1 MNYKGLT
8 QRTFRLIPFIL
19 AFILWCVLTFK
30 EQYFLHKVEDL
41 SVFLFDKLF
50 FSEMIAIPGGFLGL
64 AGSFMTQFLHIPWLG
79 ALLWVFLLLVAYQ
92 LTIRIFNIPENLHPV
107 AIIPVAL
114 LIIGNMSLGYGIF
127 IMREPDHFFA
137 PLLGYIVSLI
147 PTDATRRFGATWSRI
162 LFLTL
167 WIVIGFAL
175 FGVFA
180 FTGALAAAITML
192 VQSELQRKERIIILL
207 STIAL
212 IIIVP
217 LIIYSAYTSYRLA
230 DSWTLGLPSISDDR
244 WTRAMRTPFQ
254 LALLCQIVLAS
265 TSGLFTAKPLSSAR
279 SLIVQSSIYIVTIAT
294 VWGVW
299 FKDDNFHTE
308 IAMSEAID
316 RFDWNRTIEIFQKA
330 VKSHSKS
337 DDKAYVSRTKKIG
350 SANSIDE
357 IADIVDRYSS
367 RFFEP
372 TRTMVLYRDL
382 ALLKTNRA
390 LNEAFTMKDGSR
402 LQKTPYMI
410 PMSWQSGKQFYLQ
423 YGLVNMCYRW
433 CLEDVIEHNW
443 SYSTLKYMTMHSVV
457 MQEPELAYKYINKLE
472 KTLFYRKWARQQNSL
487 KSDREAM
494 SSTEPYKSILPYM
507 CFENHMSNDMI
518 KTEAYLINHFM
529 DQEPENATP
538 EYDRAALL
546 VAMRIQDI
554 PRFRERLYYYAL
566 SNKIENLP
574 RSVQEAY
581 ILYSNLEKDGREFP
595 YDKNVEESYAAFN
608 RYVQKHPIRSMKES
622 AFPYY
627 KQFGKTFYYYYYF
640 MRDLK
645 TY

>member
-1 MNYKGLT
+1 
-8 QRTFRLIPFIL
+8 
-19 AFILWCVLTFK
+19 
-30 EQYFLHKVEDL
+30 
-41 SVFLFDKLF
+41 
-50 FSEMIAIPGGFLGL
+50 
-64 AGSFMTQFLHIPWLG
+64 
-79 ALLWVFLLLVAYQ
+79 
-92 LTIRIFNIPENLHPV
+92 
-107 AIIPVAL
+107 
-114 LIIGNMSLGYGIF
+114 
-127 IMREPDHFFA
+127 
-137 PLLGYIVSLI
+137 
-147 PTDATRRFGATWSRI
+147 
-162 LFLTL
+162 
-167 WIVIGFAL
+167 
-175 FGVFA
+175 
-180 FTGALAAAITML
+180 
-192 VQSELQRKERIIILL
+192 
-207 STIAL
+207 
-212 IIIVP
+212 
-217 LIIYSAYTSYRLA
+217 
-230 DSWTLGLPSISDDR
+230 
-244 WTRAMRTPFQ
+244 
-254 LALLCQIVLAS
+254 
-265 TSGLFTAKPLSSAR
+265 
-279 SLIVQSSIYIVTIAT
+279 
-294 VWGVW
+294 
-299 FKDDNFHTE
+299 
-308 IAMSEAID
+308 
-316 RFDWNRTIEIFQKA
+316 
-330 VKSHSKS
+330 
-337 DDKAYVSRTKKIG
+337 
-350 SANSIDE
+350 
-357 IADIVDRYSS
+357 
-367 RFFEP
+367 
-372 TRTMVLYRDL
+372 
-382 ALLKTNRA
+382 
-390 LNEAFTMKDGSR
+390 
-402 LQKTPYMI
+402 
-410 PMSWQSGKQFYLQ
+410 
-423 YGLVNMCYRW
+423 
-433 CLEDVIEHNW
+433 
-443 SYSTLKYMTMHSVV
+443 MHSVV